1 MKIRDA
7 FETDLPVIVEIYNQS
22 IPGRMATGD
31 ITPITV
37 ESRLNWYREHSPTSR
52 PIWVLESDN
61 RIIGWLSFQDFYYRR
76 LAYHATAELSIYIA
90 PEYHQKGVGK
100 KLLETA
106 IIRSPEFKIKTLL
119 GFIFGHN
126 YPSLGLFEK
135 FGFSRWGYLPQIA
148 DLDGIERDLVI
159 VGLPINPIK
168 A

>member
-7 FETDLPVIVEIYNQS
+7 IETDLTVIVEIYNQS
-22 IPGRMATGD
+22 IPSRMATGD

-37 ESRLNWYREHSPTSR
+37 ESRLNWYREHSATSR
-52 PIWVLESDN
+52 PIWVVESEHN
-61 RIIGWLSFQDFYYRR
+61 IISGWLSFQDFYYRR
-76 LAYHATAELSIYIA
+76 SAYQNTAELSIYIR

-119 GFIFGHN
+119 GFIFAHN

-159 VGLPINPIK
+159 VGLRINPI
-168 A
+168 

>member
-7 FETDLPVIVEIYNQS
+7 IETDLPVIVEIYNQS
-22 IPGRMATGD
+22 IPSRMATGD

-37 ESRLNWYREHSPTSR
+37 ESRLNWYREHSAKSR
-52 PIWVLESDN
+52 PIWVIESEN
-61 RIIGWLSFQDFYYRR
+61 IIIGWLSFQDFYYRR
-76 LAYHATAELSIYIA
+76 PAYHTTAELSIYIM
-90 PEYHQKGVGK
+90 PEYHHKGVGK

-119 GFIFGHN
+119 GFIFAHN

-148 DLDGIERDLVI
+148 DLDGSERDLVI
-159 VGLPINPIK
+159 VGLRINPIE